1 MSSTTVKTS
10 LLHHI
15 RDNNSEETSKKAI
28 KLLLQ
33 VVANIVKFPHE
44 EKYRK
49 LKEDKI
55 LPKIDNCHQFFDIIY
70 RIGFIQLSTHIEL
83 PMTASLDPLA
93 DLVGEIEGKPAPQV
107 PKMDSKKS
115 GGCCET
121 DSGQTGCCGGTKSSD
136 KKKSGGCCG
145 GDNKNNNNNNETKK
159 SGGCCDTDT
168 HNHNHTHNDNHN
180 HNHNHKKENGSCG
193 TETEC
198 NHHHGNTAQKNF
210 TSKYG

>member
-1 MSSTTVKTS
+1 MIVIMIMIMCVIVIMGVCITTSSTLFSFIIIITISLFTQHISFYTSLMSSTTVKTS

-136 KKKSGGCCG
+136 KKKEWGMVWGW
-145 GDNKNNNNNNETKK
+145 
-159 SGGCCDTDT
+159 
-168 HNHNHTHNDNHN
+168 
-180 HNHNHKKENGSCG
+180 
-193 TETEC
+193 
-198 NHHHGNTAQKNF
+198 
-210 TSKYG
+210 